1 MGGDAEVR
9 RSVELEC
16 VHSGLGCTGRHR
28 GLRLQDK
35 DPLRGPGRAKGPGEH
50 PGR

>member
-9 RSVELEC
+9 RSMELEC

-35 DPLRGPGRAKGPGEH
+35 DLAGLRDQGSIPEGRVT
-50 PGR
+50 